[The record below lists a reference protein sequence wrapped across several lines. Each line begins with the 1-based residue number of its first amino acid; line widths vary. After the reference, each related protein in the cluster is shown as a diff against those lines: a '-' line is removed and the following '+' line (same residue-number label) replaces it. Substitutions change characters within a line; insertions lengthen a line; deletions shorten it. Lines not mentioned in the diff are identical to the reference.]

1 MEEKKKLVKIAYHF
15 STSSET
21 KGGRNSEG
29 TYHYIKSETKCYG
42 LYSNVES
49 LDMMLQDYELFIDIE
64 NKYRPKEHESGNSGP
79 LYTLDDDDEGH
90 SYYSYNDINNKFVY
104 ELNEALSERIGIE
117 FVAAD
122 RHENLP
128 YFFYKSINGYDGF
141 EEFENERKKAI
152 DSIKSEIFE
161 ISRKIDELERRRDLL
176 KEESHV
182 KEECSLAV
190 RDSLLKLIEQGKL
203 NINEKIPHIDMY
215 PIQTSIRSHEPYEFM
230 LMHGAIDDSSINPL
244 EFLSWYGFF
253 KKYSTT
259 SKLYES
265 DLDLVIMML
274 PKFTDEDL
282 FTLFIAENPKM
293 EFKGLLLNEDYIMG
307 FRKYFLDCYDGFECD
322 DHMRRIIRVW
332 IGQKR
337 YRAIEIIDEFSN
349 CDPFPLGFDFFSK
362 PTIFFSYDVYQ
373 ECVKLKDLEALKAL
387 NSVVGDKFYEKYS
400 DFAKKYCNEENLGK
414 EMMDYLREH
423 ERIVNYGWR

>member
-152 DSIKSEIFE
+152 DSIKSEI
-161 ISRKIDELERRRDLL
+161 
-176 KEESHV
+176 
-182 KEECSLAV
+182 
-190 RDSLLKLIEQGKL
+190 
-203 NINEKIPHIDMY
+203 
-215 PIQTSIRSHEPYEFM
+215 
-230 LMHGAIDDSSINPL
+230 
-244 EFLSWYGFF
+244 
-253 KKYSTT
+253 
-259 SKLYES
+259 
-265 DLDLVIMML
+265 
-274 PKFTDEDL
+274 
-282 FTLFIAENPKM
+282 
-293 EFKGLLLNEDYIMG
+293 
-307 FRKYFLDCYDGFECD
+307 
-322 DHMRRIIRVW
+322 
-332 IGQKR
+332 
-337 YRAIEIIDEFSN
+337 
-349 CDPFPLGFDFFSK
+349 
-362 PTIFFSYDVYQ
+362 
-373 ECVKLKDLEALKAL
+373 
-387 NSVVGDKFYEKYS
+387 
-400 DFAKKYCNEENLGK
+400 
-414 EMMDYLREH
+414 
-423 ERIVNYGWR
+423 